1 MSDSFSIDQSTSG
14 LLLDGFC
21 NLSTFHKTLFIKN
34 FVFKLTKI
42 ELSVLVNFVEQRQN
56 DGIGD
61 LISEEMVENA
71 ENHFLE
77 TIDADEEKNDV
88 PIPFK
93 RTKSLFGKKFKPYSC
108 EFCTKTFKWNND
120 LVLHLQ
126 NDHVGESSFNDH
138 VGESPFNE
146 HAGKILFN
154 DHTGKSSIRS
164 DDCPKVFKRS
174 MSLKMPKRH
183 HTIKKSSLKTLPSKN
198 ALIKHQLIHNGEP
211 EHIKNLK
218 KNNSENKTHI
228 HKCDACSKSFYEAG
242 SLKLHKLTH
251 NDENLKNHIDF
262 HPEQFNCDYCEKT
275 FSLSIYLKEHL
286 DKRHEVSSDDMEEY
300 HSIKIDNVGTKLP
313 VSKSLARLSNVIGFS

>member
-126 NDHVGESSFNDH
+126 NDHVGESPFNDH
-138 VGESPFNE
+138 AGER
-146 HAGKILFN
+146 LFN
-154 DHTGKSSIRS
+154 DHAGKSPFNDHTEKSPFRS
-164 DDCPKVFKRS
+164 GDCPKVFKRS

-183 HTIKKSSLKTLPSKN
+183 HTIKKSNSKTFSSKN
-198 ALIKHQLIHNGEP
+198 TLIKHQLIRTGEP
-211 EHIKNLK
+211 EHLKNHK
-218 KNNSENKTHI
+218 RNNPDNN
-228 HKCDACSKSFYEAG
+228 CDKCSKTFYEAG
-242 SLKLHKLTH
+242 NLKQHKLTH
-251 NDENLKNHIDF
+251 NDENIDF
-262 HPEQFNCDYCEKT
+262 HPQPFNCDYCEKT

-286 DKRHEVSSDDMEEY
+286 DKSHKVSSKDMEEY